1 MSERQKLVA
10 RSYDRVANAYST
22 NGGKRSYPFAR
33 KGRPKTPPLSTIADA
48 VPYPF
53 AIADRFGRIVLQ
65 NTHWDLVCAKRS
77 LFSDIADDDETL
89 MLTFGVKESSPT
101 GWATAAK
108 HIRELFTGQRHAF
121 TLTHKH
127 SDGGNVRW
135 FRMDATG
142 LRDLPDHIAIIH
154 RDVGDIRQA
163 NIDIHRLSMEL
174 VQAQDN
180 ERRRIARLI
189 HDTTAQELVASKLYL
204 EKALE
209 NAVQSGRFYASGV
222 KALDHLE
229 QSLREIR
236 TLSFLLHPP
245 DLDEFNL
252 DQAVR
257 LFLKGFAE
265 RTGIQVAFDFRARIP
280 PISPDFERIL
290 LLIIQEALSNVYRH
304 SGSKA
309 AVVTMRSTNGKLVLE
324 IKDYGRGCPT
334 YLIEGRR
341 STGPG
346 VGIAS
351 IRARANECR
360 GTFTIQSSEHGTTLR
375 VVFPTIYLTQ
385 LAVAPLS

>member
-1 MSERQKLVA
+1 MSERQKLVT
-10 RSYDRVANAYST
+10 RSYDRVTHAYST
-22 NGGKRSYPFAR
+22 TGGKRKYPFAR
-33 KGRPKTPPLSTIADA
+33 KGRPKTPRLSTITDA

-65 NTHWDLVCAKRS
+65 NIHWDLVRTKRS

-89 MLTFGVKESSPT
+89 MLTFGVKESSPS
-101 GWATAAK
+101 GWATSAK

-121 TLTHKH
+121 TLTHKQT
-127 SDGGNVRW
+127 DGGNVRW
-135 FRMDATG
+135 FRMDATR

-154 RDVGDIRQA
+154 RDVSDIHQA
-163 NIDIHRLSMEL
+163 NIDIHRLSVEL

-180 ERRRIARLI
+180 ERKRIARLI

-209 NAVQSGRFYASGV
+209 NVGQSARFHADGV
-222 KALDHLE
+222 KALNHLE

-265 RTGIQVAFDFRARIP
+265 RTGIQVAFDFRARILP
-280 PISPDFERIL
+280 MSPEFERIL

-309 AVVTMRSTNGKLVLE
+309 AVVTMRSTNDKLVLE

-334 YLIEGRR
+334 YLIDGRC
-341 STGPG
+341 STAPG

-351 IRARANECR
+351 MRARANAYG
-360 GTFTIQSSEHGTTLR
+360 GTFAIQSNEHGTTLR
-375 VVFPTIYLTQ
+375 MVFPSLYLAQ
-385 LAVAPLS
+385 SPS